1 MNCHDT
7 SFVHA
12 YADRELD
19 LTQSLEMEQHLQDCG
34 RCALELQ
41 NQQILKTALNN
52 AQLYYPAPEALRRQ
66 VAAASRRSV
75 AGSGRFQW
83 NLNWLFAAIS
93 ASAVA
98 AMVLLFGLA
107 GPQSKQEQLVAE
119 LTSSHV
125 RSLMAGHLADVISTD
140 QHTVKPWFNG
150 KIDFAP
156 PVKDLAEEGF
166 PLFGGR
172 LDYIRGRAAAALVYS
187 RHNHKINL
195 LIWPEGAAESPA
207 VLLKRRGYNLVHW
220 STAGMQFWAVSDLNG
235 TELKEFAETFVH

>member
-1 MNCHDT
+1 MNCRDT

-41 NQQILKTALNN
+41 NQQILKTALGNP
-52 AQLYYPAPEALRRQ
+52 QLYYSAPEELRRQ
-66 VAAASRRSV
+66 VAATSRRSSP
-75 AGSGRFQW
+75 ASGRFHW
-83 NLNWLFAAIS
+83 NLNWLFAIS

-98 AMVLLFGLA
+98 AVVLLFGLA
-107 GPQSKQEQLVAE
+107 GRQSAQEQLVAE

-125 RSLMAGHLADVISTD
+125 RSLMADHLADVISTD

-156 PVKDLAEEGF
+156 PIKDLAEDGF
-166 PLFGGR
+166 PLVGGR

-187 RHNHKINL
+187 RRRHTINL
-195 LIWPEGAAESPA
+195 FIWPEGAAENPA
-207 VLLKRRGYNLVHW
+207 ALLKSRGYNLVHW

-235 TELKEFAETFVH
+235 PELKEFAETFAH

>member
-1 MNCHDT
+1 MNCRDT

-34 RCALELQ
+34 RCTLELQ
-41 NQQILKTALNN
+41 NQQILKTALGN
-52 AQLYYPAPEALRRQ
+52 AQLYYSAPEELRRQ
-66 VAAASRRSV
+66 VAATSRRSLP
-75 AGSGRFQW
+75 GSGRFHW
-83 NLNWLFAAIS
+83 NLNWLFAIS

-98 AMVLLFGLA
+98 AVVLLFGLA
-107 GPQSKQEQLVAE
+107 GRQSAQEQLVAE

-125 RSLMAGHLADVISTD
+125 RSLMADHLADVISTD

-156 PVKDLAEEGF
+156 PIKDLAEDGF
-166 PLFGGR
+166 PLVGGR

-187 RHNHKINL
+187 RRRHTINL
-195 LIWPEGAAESPA
+195 FIWPEGAAENPA
-207 VLLKRRGYNLVHW
+207 VLLKSRGYNLAHW

-235 TELKEFAETFVH
+235 PELKEFAETFAH